1 MLKDL
6 KMATA
11 KPPRH
16 APRRIT
22 VIQNTR
28 DLRSFLI
35 ETMVGVVNETL
46 TPGQAA
52 AVCNV
57 AQQIY
62 NTLNVELRAASV
74 MDKLGVT
81 QIDPVDLQ

>member
-1 MLKDL
+1 MPRDL
-6 KMATA
+6 KVTS
-11 KPPRH
+11 RT
-16 APRRIT
+16 PRRVT
-22 VIQNTR
+22 AVHNTR
-28 DLRSFLI
+28 DLRIFLLD
-35 ETMVGVVNETL
+35 TMVGVVNETL

-81 QIDPVDLQ
+81 QIDPIDLQ